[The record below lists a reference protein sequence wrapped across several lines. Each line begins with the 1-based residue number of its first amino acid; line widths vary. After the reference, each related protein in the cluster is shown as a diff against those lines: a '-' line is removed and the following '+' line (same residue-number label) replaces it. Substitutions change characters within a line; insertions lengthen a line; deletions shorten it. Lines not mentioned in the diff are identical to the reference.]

1 MQFIEI
7 KDFILLPIY
16 LAIIYALAYAS
27 RNRKY
32 AMRHP
37 LRKYYIP
44 ALTVRLAG
52 AVGLGVVYQYYY
64 GYGGDTGSYFY
75 NSKFIAEYFTKDSD
89 VFFDLVFKPTLAT
102 ADIRRTISWNDS
114 VFAFNEAN
122 YFPIRVL
129 AILQL
134 FTFGTY
140 LPCALFFGYA
150 AFVATWRAYLAFVNI
165 FPALY
170 KEFAIAILF
179 MPSVFFWGSGILK
192 DTISMTALCWLF
204 YSSYEL
210 FIIGKGKIRNSFAI
224 FVSLFVIV
232 IVKAYIAMAFV
243 PGLLIWIFVTY
254 KNRIKSQALRT
265 AALPFLVSVIMFFS
279 YLSYQKIAE
288 QDARFSADR
297 IQTQAV
303 VVNSVIQ
310 DAGSAINIGVTDG
323 MGPAQLLRIAPL
335 AIVTAI
341 FRPFLFEVRNPL
353 MLLSALEGT
362 YIIYLFGLVI
372 FKIGVAKS
380 FRIAVGTPLVLFSLI
395 FTLVF
400 AFAVGFSTS
409 NFGTLVRYKIP
420 FVPFFMASLF
430 IIIYIG
436 KMKAAK
442 K

>member
-1 MQFIEI
+1 MQFIGL
-7 KDFILLPIY
+7 KDFLLLPFY
-16 LAIIYALAYAS
+16 LAIIYALAYSS
-27 RNRKY
+27 RNKQY
-32 AMRHP
+32 SIRHP

-44 ALTVRLAG
+44 ALTVRLLG
-52 AVGLGVVYQYYY
+52 AVGLGVVYQFYY

-75 NSKFIAEYFTKDSD
+75 NSKLIAEYFTKDPGI
-89 VFFDLVFKPTLAT
+89 FFDLVFKPVLAT
-102 ADIRRTISWNDS
+102 LDVRMLINWNDS
-114 VFAFNEAN
+114 VFGFNEAN
-122 YFPIRVL
+122 YFPIRIL

-140 LPCALFFGYA
+140 LPCALFFGFM
-150 AFVATWRAYLAFVNI
+150 AFSATWKSYMAFVNL

-170 KEFAIAILF
+170 KEFSKAVLF

-192 DTISMTALCWLF
+192 DSISMAALCWLF
-204 YSSYEL
+204 YSSYAL
-210 FIIGKGKIRNSFAI
+210 FILGEKKIKNSIII
-224 FVSLFVIV
+224 FSTLFVIV
-232 IVKAYIAMAFV
+232 LVKAYIAMAFV
-243 PGLLIWIFVTY
+243 PGLMIWIFLTY
-254 KNRIKSQALRT
+254 KDKIRSQALRIVS
-265 AALPFLVSVIMFFS
+265 LPFLVVLITVFS
-279 YLSYQKIAE
+279 YLSYQRIAA

-303 VVNSVIQ
+303 VVNTVIS
-310 DAGSAINIGVTDG
+310 DAGSKINIGVTEG
-323 MGPAQLLRIAPL
+323 MGPAQLLRIAPI

-341 FRPFLFEVRNPL
+341 FRPLLFEVRNPL

-380 FRIAVGTPLVLFSLI
+380 FRIAAGTPLVLFSLI

-436 KMKAAK
+436 KMKATK